1 MNGADLLFK
10 VLNKQG
16 VKDIF
21 GYPGGAIMPIYDALH
36 RSSGV
41 KHHLCRQEQG
51 AAFAALG
58 YAKAANTVGVC
69 FATSGPGMTN
79 LITGL
84 ADANADSVPV
94 VAITGQVP
102 TTLMGTD
109 AFQEVDVL
117 GLAIQITKH
126 SFQVKSIDDLE
137 ETLYKAFE
145 IATSG
150 RPGAVLV
157 DIPKDIQLS
166 EVESKPISLEKF
178 QLPVADDSSIE
189 QAREVLSSS
198 KKPIAYI
205 GGGVALG
212 HAVDELRDFIAQ
224 TNIPNVSTLKGL
236 GSLDADQPSY
246 LGMLGMHGTK
256 AANLAVQECDLLIAI
271 GARFDDRVTGKL
283 AEFAPN
289 ARVIHLDLDPVEVN
303 KLRTSTVRLIGDL
316 KHSLPKLAT
325 DLSIEDW
332 RETCLEMK
340 QKYHFNYMDL
350 SLVEKSQPIHA
361 PSMLNLLSQIKP
373 ANTVITTDVGQHQ
386 MWAAQHMD
394 FDHPNDW
401 LTSGALGTMGFGL
414 PAAIGA
420 QVSRPKDCVIAV
432 TGDGSFL
439 MNIQELGTIKR
450 FNLPVKI
457 LLIDNSRL
465 GMVRQWQQ
473 LFFEQRFSEVDL
485 SDNPDFLKLAQAF
498 DIDGETINTHQ
509 DVEAGLKR
517 MLNHKGAYLLHV
529 SIDESQN
536 VWPLVPPNT
545 PNQDMLEE

>member
-1 MNGADLLFK
+1 MNGADLLFD
-10 VLNKQG
+10 VLSKQN
-16 VKDIF
+16 VKNIF

-36 RSSGV
+36 RSDGV

-58 YAKAANTVGVC
+58 YAKASGKVGVC

-84 ADANADSVPV
+84 ADATADSVPV

-102 TTLMGTD
+102 TTVMGTD
-109 AFQEVDVL
+109 AFQEADVL

-126 SFQVKSIDDLE
+126 AFQVKSINDLE
-137 ETLYKAFE
+137 EALYKAFE

-166 EVESKPISLEKF
+166 AVNSKPISIERTQVLT
-178 QLPVADDSSIE
+178 ADDDSLE
-189 QAREVLSSS
+189 QARELLRSS
-198 KKPIAYI
+198 KRPVVYV

-212 HAVDELRDFIAQ
+212 GAVDELRTFISE
-224 TNIPNVSTLKGL
+224 TSIPNVSTLKGL
-236 GSLDADQPSY
+236 GCLDAEHESY

-256 AANLAVQECDLLIAI
+256 AANLAVQESDLLIAI

-289 ARVIHLDLDPVEVN
+289 ASVIHLDLDPVEVN
-303 KLRTSTVRLIGDL
+303 KLRTPAVALLGDL
-316 KHSLPKLAT
+316 KYSLPKLGVKV
-325 DLSIEDW
+325 SIDDW
-332 RETCLEMK
+332 CQICLDMK
-340 QKYHFNYMDL
+340 QSYQFKYIDPDL
-350 SLVEKSQPIHA
+350 ADKNQPIHA
-361 PSMLNLLSQIKP
+361 PSMLNQLSRVATK
-373 ANTVITTDVGQHQ
+373 NTVFTTDVGQHQ
-386 MWAAQHMD
+386 MWAAQHMN

-420 QVSRPKDCVIAV
+420 QVSRPKDCVVAI

-450 FNLPVKI
+450 FDLPVKI
-457 LLIDNSRL
+457 VLLDNARL

-485 SDNPDFLKLAQAF
+485 SDNPDFLKLAEAF
-498 DIDGETINTHQ
+498 DISGEMIDKHQ
-509 DVEAGLKR
+509 DVEAGIQR
-517 MLNHKGAYLLHV
+517 MLNHQGAYLLHV
-529 SIDESQN
+529 RINESEN

-545 PNQDMLEE
+545 PNQDMMEE